1 MEDTIEVRKIGKKTW
16 IWMGIIILLGIIVFF
31 IVENGKSVKAE
42 KVLHEL
48 GYQQVSDVKVYSITQ
63 VENIDTKV
71 QGYKYFVKFK
81 DVKENKECKGFIL
94 KDFKHNVDKDLIC
107 E

>member
-1 MEDTIEVRKIGKKTW
+1 VENNIEVRKIGRKTW
-16 IWMGIIILLGIIVFF
+16 IWIGVIILLGLATFI
-31 IVENGKSVKAE
+31 IVENGKASKAE
-42 KVLHEL
+42 KVLKEL
-48 GYQQVSDVKVYSITQ
+48 GYEQISDVRVYSITQ

-81 DVKENKECKGFIL
+81 DLKENKECKGFIL
-94 KDFKHNVDKDLIC
+94 KDFKHNVDKDITC

>member
-1 MEDTIEVRKIGKKTW
+1 MENNIEVRKIGRKTW
-16 IWMGIIILLGIIVFF
+16 IWIGVIILLGLATFI
-31 IVENGKSVKAE
+31 IVENGKASKAE
-42 KVLHEL
+42 KVLKEL
-48 GYQQVSDVKVYSITQ
+48 GYEQISDVRVYSITQ

-81 DVKENKECKGFIL
+81 DLKENKECKGFIL
-94 KDFKHNVDKDLIC
+94 KDFKHNVDKDITC